1 LTVPAVAP
9 GAVPVLLLALVAVVA
24 LVALVFNFQRVV
36 KHGVAQGELRRHAAA
51 VRADSLLQCRLISRR
66 DDQRQ
71 CLYQLAAP

>member
-1 LTVPAVAP
+1 
-9 GAVPVLLLALVAVVA
+9 VA

-51 VRADSLLQCRLISRR
+51 ARADSLLQCRLISRR